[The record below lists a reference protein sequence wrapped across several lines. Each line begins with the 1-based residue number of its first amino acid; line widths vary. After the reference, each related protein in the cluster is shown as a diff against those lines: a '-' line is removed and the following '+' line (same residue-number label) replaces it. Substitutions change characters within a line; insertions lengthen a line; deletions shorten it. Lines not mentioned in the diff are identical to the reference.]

1 MNDFLKEQIAM
12 YFKIGQVFGLV
23 LLRVPL
29 KATRFN
35 IHDSAIAFLFLAMSM
50 YDCSFKA
57 EMFKRKNTMAKT
69 AYLKQHF
76 WTSYSE

>member
-12 YFKIGQVFGLV
+12 YFKIGHVFGLV

-29 KATRFN
+29 KATGFN
-35 IHDSAIAFLFLAMSM
+35 IHDSAIAFLLLAMSV
-50 YDCSFKA
+50 YNCSLKA

-76 WTSYSE
+76 